1 MSVTAPPDRS
11 AFRIPSRIGLTL
23 AALAVAI
30 AMGTACRRDTTT
42 STPASTDTKHTDG
55 AGAAKKTIGVTLLTM
70 QHQFYQELRSGLE
83 SEATKYGYKL
93 LVVSAEFD
101 SARQANQID
110 EFIVQKVKALVVSPC
125 DSRSVGASIDAANRA
140 GIPVFTADIANLSPI
155 GKVVSHI
162 ASDNVAGGREAAKLL
177 VKAIDGRGKVVVLSH
192 PEVASVSDRVRG
204 FREEIKN
211 HTDVE
216 IAAELSAEGKRDK
229 GVKVMEDLLQAHAD
243 LRGVFAIND
252 DTALGALAAVEAAG
266 KQDRVRIVGYD
277 ATPEAR
283 EKIESGRIFG
293 DVIQN
298 PRRIGELT
306 IQAIHDHFEGR
317 TPPAV
322 IPVEVGT
329 FTRAG

>member
-1 MSVTAPPDRS
+1 MQVTAPANRS
-11 AFRIPSRIGLTL
+11 AVRGSSPIGLVL
-23 AALAVAI
+23 GLFAVAI
-30 AMGTACRRDTTT
+30 AAGTGCRRDATP
-42 STPASTDTKHTDG
+42 STPLATETKPLGG
-55 AGAAKKTIGVTLLTM
+55 APAAGKTIGVTLLTM
-70 QHQFYQELRSGLE
+70 QHQFYQELRGGLE
-83 SEATKYGYKL
+83 SEAAKHGHRL

-110 EFIVQKVKALVVSPC
+110 EFIVQKVDALVVSPC
-125 DSRSVGASIDAANRA
+125 DSRSVGGSIDAANRA

-177 VKAIDGRGKVVVLSH
+177 ARAIDGKGKVVVLSH
-192 PEVASVSDRVRG
+192 PEVASASDRVRG

-211 HTDVE
+211 HADVQ
-216 IAAELSAEGKRDK
+216 IAAELSADGKRDK
-229 GVKVMEDLLQAHAD
+229 AMKVMEDLLQAHTD

-266 KQDRVRIVGYD
+266 KQDQVRIVGYD

-283 EKIESGRIFG
+283 EKIESGRIYG
-293 DVIQN
+293 DVIQS

-306 IQAIHDHFEGR
+306 IGAIHDHFTGH